1 MLLQI
6 SVKTFY
12 AGMLAQEL
20 LINANM
26 PDLYYFFFFFLKEQK
41 KRKKKKKSAQ
51 FTGPEQWP
59 YWLLPNSLQGGN
71 ASSVTG
77 THGGEL
83 PGLVCGGSPGQL
95 NNIGFPSSSPTSKGL
110 GLCSSPCITALPCW
124 RVHDTTLDRS
134 HPWTAWEILKSNN
147 QKYEGHG

>member
-51 FTGPEQWP
+51 FTGPEQ
-59 YWLLPNSLQGGN
+59 
-71 ASSVTG
+71 
-77 THGGEL
+77 
-83 PGLVCGGSPGQL
+83 
-95 NNIGFPSSSPTSKGL
+95 
-110 GLCSSPCITALPCW
+110 
-124 RVHDTTLDRS
+124 
-134 HPWTAWEILKSNN
+134 
-147 QKYEGHG
+147 